1 MVRISEDQGVRRVL
15 GELYV
20 SESMFVDIEC
30 RKGEIGPKDLWDNAV
45 ILRMDSREVVKLILY
60 SHRCCN
66 IMKTKVLYMYSGT
79 GKYLNTNYR
88 KVL

>member
-30 RKGEIGPKDLWDNAV
+30 RKGEIGPKDL
-45 ILRMDSREVVKLILY
+45 
-60 SHRCCN
+60 
-66 IMKTKVLYMYSGT
+66 
-79 GKYLNTNYR
+79 
-88 KVL
+88 